1 MSLVTKIDNDL
12 VTALKAGEKEKVTL
26 LRGLKSDIKYRR
38 IDKGD
43 DLSDDEVL
51 GVLSSAAKRR
61 KDSIEQFKAGNRDDQ
76 NRAGDETFDAF
87 GQGQGRRQ
95 TG

>member
-1 MSLVTKIDNDL
+1 MSLLTQIDKDL

-43 DLSDDEVL
+43 DLSDEDVL
-51 GVLSSAAKRR
+51 GVLASAAKRR
-61 KDSIEQFKAGNRDDQ
+61 KDSIEQFKNGNRDDLV
-76 NRAGDETFDAF
+76 
-87 GQGQGRRQ
+87 
-95 TG
+95 